1 MINTKPE
8 AATAK
13 LLSPPF
19 QYLERLFSRNSPFS
33 KGAQAYFAFLERE
46 KENEHE
52 DFLQIFLKKVQKPV
66 LRYRAQSKKT
76 IIMIMV

>member
-1 MINTKPE
+1 M
-8 AATAK
+8 
-13 LLSPPF
+13 LSPPF

-52 DFLQIFLKKVQKPV
+52 DYLRTFRGENVNDIFEYYEKISFTKGDKK
-66 LRYRAQSKKT
+66 YG
-76 IIMIMV
+76 I

>member
-1 MINTKPE
+1 M
-8 AATAK
+8 
-13 LLSPPF
+13 LSPPF

-66 LRYRAQSKKT
+66 LRYRVQSKIT
-76 IIMIMV
+76 C

>member
-33 KGAQAYFAFLERE
+33 KGAQAYFAFLERAILKGSIFMNE
-46 KENEHE
+46 KDKEYEE
-52 DFLQIFLKKVQKPV
+52 YFKIFEQKST
-66 LRYRAQSKKT
+66 RQAR
-76 IIMIMV
+76 